1 MGIAGLPH
9 RFGIGSFGTESIAL
23 IGRTPARA
31 LVTAAALAAGVLL
44 AGCNGAFLGNLFVLG
59 VTVAI
64 FLGTLSL
71 GRNSDASRADR
82 SAADGSRSTRPAND
96 A

>member
-1 MGIAGLPH
+1 MNPRRRMNTMNLPRLTLPLGLT
-9 RFGIGSFGTESIAL
+9 FAL
-23 IGRTPARA
+23 PF
-31 LVTAAALAAGVLL
+31 LL

-71 GRNSDASRADR
+71 GRNSEASRADR
-82 SAADGSRSTRPAND
+82 SAADGSRSTRPVND

>member
-1 MGIAGLPH
+1 MNTMTLPRLTLPLGLT
-9 RFGIGSFGTESIAL
+9 FAL
-23 IGRTPARA
+23 P
-31 LVTAAALAAGVLL
+31 LLL

-82 SAADGSRSTRPAND
+82 SAADGSRSTRPVND